1 MESYMKKNIK
11 SNLILLSSM
20 TLVLLLSSCG
30 TTTIKGNDPVMTTNR
45 PEIIDY
51 PGFAL
56 GKEIPSWVI
65 AVDEGSNKKVGK
77 ALDLDSDKQL
87 FVITNKGVDLD
98 FLKTWTDQVDVRSEV
113 ANSLST
119 AVANAVEAT
128 MSGTEKTAIE
138 KEKIYKQYSISLTN
152 LELNGLKKEAQY
164 WVKYRVL
171 TEEGKKA
178 KDATNKYI
186 SEYTYYVVFS
196 INKDIYSQQLDAA
209 INGVEDNASE
219 TEMLKKTLTEK
230 LNQTILPSE
239 SVGFSK

>member
-1 MESYMKKNIK
+1 MESNMKRSIQNKI
-11 SNLILLSSM
+11 ILLGSLAAAM
-20 TLVLLLSSCG
+20 LLASCG
-30 TTTIKGNDPVMTTNR
+30 TTTLKGNDPVMTTNR

-56 GKEIPSWVI
+56 GKEIPDWVI

-77 ALDLDSDKQL
+77 ALDLDTDKQL

-128 MSGTEKTAIE
+128 MSGTETSEIE

-164 WVKYRVL
+164 WVKYRTL
-171 TEEGKKA
+171 TEDGTAVKS
-178 KDATNKYI
+178 DNKYV

-196 INKDIYSQQLDAA
+196 IDKDIYSEQLNAA

-230 LNQTILPSE
+230 LNQTILPSD